1 MIHLTWWFCSLQSY
15 VNYITYME
23 MKRHRLRPTRVI
35 IPFEYEIIAK
45 GDKYTTFHNK
55 NLDMAHF
62 KGIVKF
68 GDVKRPVVSI

>member
-1 MIHLTWWFCSLQSY
+1 MRNLIWCFCSLQSY
-15 VNYITYME
+15 INYITYLE
-23 MKRHRLRPTRVI
+23 MKRHRLRPTMVI
-35 IPFEYEIIAK
+35 IPFEFEIIAK

-68 GDVKRPVVSI
+68 GDVKLPFVSI